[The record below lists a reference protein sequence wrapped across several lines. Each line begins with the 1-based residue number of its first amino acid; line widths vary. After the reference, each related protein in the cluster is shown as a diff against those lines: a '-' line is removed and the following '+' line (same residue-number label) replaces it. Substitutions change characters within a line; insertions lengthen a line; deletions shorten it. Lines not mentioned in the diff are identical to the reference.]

1 MIVYQDNFLT
11 KQEIGHLLGLWDDS
25 KSVFTQPIISF
36 YAIDLMN
43 KDNIDLDLT
52 PIHNNTFQRKL
63 IHKMRLQKYNETFTQ
78 IKHFHEHQNL
88 NNYIMFLNDDF
99 KGGELEFE
107 NGLIITPKVGSLV
120 YFNNNERHRVHDCI
134 GDRYIFTA
142 LGDIELDIQFKK
154 RKKNII

>member
-1 MIVYQDNFLT
+1 MIAVQDNYLT
-11 KQEIGHLLGLWDDS
+11 HNEINHLMDLWNENIAL
-25 KSVFTQPIISF
+25 FTEPIISF
-36 YAIDLMN
+36 YSIDLMTN
-43 KDNIDLDLT
+43 DFDISS
-52 PIHNNTFQRKL
+52 IQNNVFDRKYF
-63 IHKMRLQKYNETFTQ
+63 HKMRLQKYNETFTQ
-78 IKHFHEHQNL
+78 IKDFHEHENF

-107 NGLIITPKVGSLV
+107 NGLIITPKAGSLV

-142 LGDIELDIQFKK
+142 LGDIELDIQFKQ

>member
-1 MIVYQDNFLT
+1 VIIYQDNFLT
-11 KQEIGHLLGLWDDS
+11 KDELDYLIGLWDDS
-25 KSVFTQPIISF
+25 KSVFTEPIISF
-36 YAIDLMN
+36 YSIDLKN
-43 KDNIDLDLT
+43 NNIDLDLT
-52 PIHNNTFQRKL
+52 PIHNNAFKRKL

-78 IKHFHEHQNL
+78 IKDFHEHENF

-107 NGLIITPKVGSLV
+107 NGLIITPKAGSLV